1 MNISL
6 GVEQTVH
13 LIICSAMVLIVI
25 VLMRKGMKFL
35 EPRSA
40 CQREDLCA
48 PFLVSGIDS
57 YRQIGIPYCISPNVL
72 AHLK

>member
-13 LIICSAMVLIVI
+13 LIICSAMALIVI
-25 VLMRKGMKFL
+25 VLMRKEMKFL

-48 PFLVSGIDS
+48 PILVSDINS
-57 YRQIGIPYCISPNVL
+57 YRQIGIP
-72 AHLK
+72 